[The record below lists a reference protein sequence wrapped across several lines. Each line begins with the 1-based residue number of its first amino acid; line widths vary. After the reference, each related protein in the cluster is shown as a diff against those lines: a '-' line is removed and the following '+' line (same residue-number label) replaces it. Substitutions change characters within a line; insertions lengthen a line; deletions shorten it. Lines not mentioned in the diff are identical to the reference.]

1 MPYSLFQDFK
11 PTDGKG
17 KPEMAGW
24 RIVQHGTGIIFPEMR
39 QKRRAEAERAC
50 EEKQDDSGETV
61 VDASHAPYLPDDIV
75 KMLFTPL
82 ITKGDYSDPGFDHED
97 EVDMAEAIKYLSLSK
112 RFYNLLRPIWLSEI
126 VSTKSALGV
135 ERMFERVMHDEQTGG
150 YVRILTFTVFTTF
163 PAKFAKALSRMTA
176 IEILAIDFGPKAPRD
191 ARRRARVNLAFL
203 DAASRLPRLKSLNLV
218 PPVVLNAIPSAGFTT
233 LETLNSDLIAI
244 EGNLAKLLKQTKVKY
259 LHLGTDGAD
268 AALDH
273 FPEILP
279 EISWHDVE
287 TLELGPGADR
297 SCPSDIDA
305 ALEQCLDSARAH
317 DTPPGLR
324 KLTVINGH
332 ESAEESVFQ
341 AALDLAQATRAQAF
355 HYASFKSLPNLRR
368 TLTVDPVYE
377 YVRELRLFAPIS
389 LLEEGR
395 VADFFR
401 FVQAFPNLER
411 LAVLDVCVSNLLYRD
426 FYRYKLTDLEL
437 STEHPVLFALLHCL
451 THTRVRELRVI
462 SRLELCE
469 AVWWRRDETV
479 AFEQCFV

>member
-1 MPYSLFQDFK
+1 MVVS
-11 PTDGKG
+11 
-17 KPEMAGW
+17 A
-24 RIVQHGTGIIFPEMR
+24 
-39 QKRRAEAERAC
+39 
-50 EEKQDDSGETV
+50 TV

-305 ALEQCLDSARAH
+305 ALEQCLDSVSPFCRRLLEQEPDGLLRTQARAH

-389 LLEEGR
+389 LLEEVSRTTGVSSFCATGRLSRFDRLPLRR
-395 VADFFR
+395 VASPIFSASSKPSR
-401 FVQAFPNLER
+401 ISS
-411 LAVLDVCVSNLLYRD
+411 VSPSWMSASRTSCTATSIGTSSPTLSSRRSTQSCSP
-426 FYRYKLTDLEL
+426 FYT
-437 STEHPVLFALLHCL
+437 A
-451 THTRVRELRVI
+451 
-462 SRLELCE
+462 
-469 AVWWRRDETV
+469 
-479 AFEQCFV
+479 